1 MNRLLQLL
9 CVSLIASSTVAAP
22 APERAKLGRGTVSRV
37 EVREFI
43 EHIDRDAVQSLVEKL
58 RTTRADL
65 KDRDF
70 ALANGLTFVRRQD
83 ISTGV
88 SDTVTDGPTLTE
100 TETTDP
106 ASTTEPDTGTDTD
119 TSSQTG
125 TEPTSS
131 EPEPTSTEP
140 EPTSTEPEP
149 TSTDT
154 PPTTSS
160 TDEPTSTTDEPTSAP
175 SSTSEPTSTDTPT
188 STTSSEPTSSTST
201 TEPTSTET
209 SSATEPTS
217 SEEPTTTATT
227 TTEPSTSSTIST
239 FTSTNADGELVTVT
253 STAYVNPTQGPDDGS
268 TATGPEPGLQ
278 TNGASASGYAKELFA
293 MMGGAAVAVAVI

>member
-22 APERAKLGRGTVSRV
+22 APERARLERGTVSRV

-70 ALANGLTFVRRQD
+70 ALSNGLSFVKRQD
-83 ISTGV
+83 VSPGA
-88 SDTVTDGPTLTE
+88 SDTVTDGPTSTE

-106 ASTTEPDTGTDTD
+106 PSSTTESD
-119 TSSQTG
+119 TSSQTDP
-125 TEPTSS
+125 EPTSS

-140 EPTSTEPEP
+140 EPTST
-149 TSTDT
+149 DT
-154 PPTTSS
+154 PPTSS
-160 TDEPTSTTDEPTSAP
+160 TDEPTSTTDDPTSAP
-175 SSTSEPTSTDTPT
+175 TSTSGPTSTDPPT
-188 STTSSEPTSSTST
+188 STTSSGPTSSSST

-209 SSATEPTS
+209 SSTTEPTS
-217 SEEPTTTATT
+217 SEEPTS
-227 TTEPSTSSTIST
+227 TTESTTSSTTTT
-239 FTSTNADGELVTVT
+239 FTSTNADGDLVTVT
-253 STAYVNPTQGPDDGS
+253 STAVVHPTQGPSDDS
-268 TATGPEPGLQ
+268 TETGPEPGLQ
-278 TNGASASGYAKELFA
+278 TNAASASGYSKELFA

>member
-1 MNRLLQLL
+1 MAVMNRLLQLL
-9 CVSLIASSTVAAP
+9 CVTLIASSTVAAP

-140 EPTSTEPEP
+140 DPTSTEP
-149 TSTDT
+149 D
-154 PPTTSS
+154 
-160 TDEPTSTTDEPTSAP
+160 
-175 SSTSEPTSTDTPT
+175 PTSTDTPT

-209 SSATEPTS
+209 SSTTEPTS